1 MRDGTI
7 YRRSTGP
14 VSVQAALRL
23 AKDSATVTIG
33 QDRNRTTGNPYKR
46 HTGGMALMRHFVL
59 TQILWDIYAAGTY
72 KVAFVNGLAASP
84 ADLYVVNP
92 AYDAAGGSAEETISV
107 QPNVLLTPGVYYLS
121 LLNTTAVKY
130 DDRQALTVEVNSYFW
145 LRNAS
150 YDGGATGQYSLPI
163 KLVGHVATISG
174 AAAFQ
179 PVMC

>member
-7 YRRSTGP
+7 YRRSAGP

-33 QDRNRTTGNPYKR
+33 QDRNRTTTSAYNR
-46 HTGGMALMRHFVL
+46 HTGGMVLMRHFVL

-72 KVAFVNGLAASP
+72 KVAFVDGLGASP
-84 ADLYVVNP
+84 ADLYVVNA
-92 AYDAAGGSAEETISV
+92 AYSAAGGSAEETIGAH
-107 QPNVLLTPGVYYLS
+107 PNILLTPGQYYLS
-121 LLNTTAVKY
+121 LLNTTKVKY
-130 DDRQALTVEVNSYFW
+130 DDRNTVMVEVNSYFW

-150 YDGGATGQYSLPI
+150 LDGGATGKYSLPI
-163 KLVGHVATISG
+163 KLVGHVATVSG
-174 AAAFQ
+174 AAPFL

>member
-7 YRRSTGP
+7 YRRSAGP

-23 AKDSATVTIG
+23 SKDSTVITMG
-33 QDRNRTTGNPYKR
+33 QDRNRTTGGLYNR

-59 TQILWDIYAAGTY
+59 TQIRWDIYAAGTY
-72 KVAFVNGLAASP
+72 KVAFVDGLAAAP

-92 AYDAAGGSAEETISV
+92 AYDAVGGSAEEAINV
-107 QPNVLLTPGVYYLS
+107 QPNVLLTPGLYYLS
-121 LLNTTAVKY
+121 LLNTTKVKY
-130 DDRQALTVEVNSYFW
+130 DDRNTLMVEVNSYFW

-150 YDGGATGQYSLPI
+150 YDGGSTGQYSLPI
-163 KLVGHVATISG
+163 KLVGHVATVSG
-174 AAAFQ
+174 AAPFL